1 MIVSSTSTAPLLFL
15 GSGGGGGGINEGG
28 SSNCNFIFCLL
39 KFGGRGGGVEIVISS
54 LDSEP
59 YILHNLT

>member
-1 MIVSSTSTAPLLFL
+1 MIVSSTSTAPLLLL

-39 KFGGRGGGVEIVISS
+39 KIGGGEETWNSYLMS
-54 LDSEP
+54 
-59 YILHNLT
+59 